1 MTKLLRKRRD
11 ERGSTL
17 LLTLVFMALFGVL
30 VSALLAFSDVNL
42 NLNDVQETNTNNL
55 YAADGAIEW
64 ATNATLTNAA
74 QCPRAIQAGKVL
86 TSAEMALPDDVSQVQ
101 VKCTQVRGPGSN
113 TFAGYSVVA
122 GTHQLQTGAASSQC
136 QSLSIN
142 PSGSGVATFADFLD
156 DENLCATYPAGPGS
170 PDWVRQGQETFLQA
184 PETSGPLPRA
194 YDITVLDMHTSDAF
208 NWWTVG
214 YGSDDKPRIYWGS
227 ETYDFQRAT
236 GNLLAVDAA
245 EKFATEVWAA
255 GPDHTWVVTTEARAD
270 DDKPLDKPADQKP
283 SLWFSADTTDQPTID
298 EVWTKINVD
307 NARTIDDLFGFD
319 ATGVWALGSNNANK
333 PVIWRCT
340 NSACDAGT
348 VLGLPPAVTTGRA
361 LAGVAVNATTLH
373 VVGTHTTGNDI
384 GTAAMAWSTADG
396 GTTWNPPQV
405 VPGAIR
411 LHAIDALSASR
422 IWAVGAGGAGGANA
436 VVSAYGSTP
445 PAAPT
450 WQTAYALPE
459 TAGSGAGETMNAI
472 ITVNAGAIWIAGS
485 DDDETAGDGLV
496 RFCSSGTC
504 ATAADWTTTGQKLP
518 AGTPGLYATSG
529 LRFQAEYAVNVA
541 GKTSWVLTYAP
552 LLPGDCSPC
561 LAQVLGG
568 PIFNANGYNIA
579 SGLDA
584 SGGFEQYTGGGS
596 CPTPPNI
603 LRTTLTCTDT
613 IPQDLVE
620 WQEPLPSAV
629 PTLAP
634 AEYQGDG
641 KTISPGTASCPSYQL
656 FVPGKYTDMEFIDHK
671 THFFKPGV
679 YYLDVGKMMFDNGKT
694 PPNDLFLIG
703 GKPAEGDVP
712 EFADESPC
720 WDEIQAGTGD
730 PGNSWSTAVG
740 TGVTFILGGDT
751 WWDIHTV
758 NLEFFT
764 RTGGPKSEGAQ
775 GIAVRETCT
784 TRTPTSPPTGS
795 LSGPSCPAGW
805 APSELGRPNQIFQA
819 DANNHNPRV
828 KLHGRMYVPNHNVT
842 EFTND
847 TSVVLGAVWA
857 NSLEFTYAD
866 DNSPPVT
873 VSGGSPG
880 EPLVVI
886 EAVSGTTTVQAFVPF
901 KRVGSSWV
909 VARGANAVA
918 DRPYS
923 WRILSV
929 R

>member
-1 MTKLLRKRRD
+1 MTKLLNKRND

-17 LLTLVFMALFGVL
+17 LLTLVFMALFGTL
-30 VSALLAFSDVNL
+30 VAALLAFGDVNL
-42 NLNDVQETNTNNL
+42 NLNDVQETNANNL

-74 QCPRAIQAGKVL
+74 ECPAAIRAGKTL
-86 TSAEMALPDDVSQVQ
+86 TAAEMSLPDDVSQVT

-113 TFAGYSVVA
+113 TFAGYSVVT

-156 DENLCATYPAGPGS
+156 AENLCAVYPAGAGS
-170 PDWVRQGQETFLQA
+170 PDWVRQGDTTFLQA
-184 PETSGPLPRA
+184 ADTTGPQPRA
-194 YDITVLDMHTSDAF
+194 YDITVLDMHASDAF

-214 YGSDDKPRIYWGS
+214 YGSDNRPRIYWGS

-236 GNLLAVDAA
+236 GNLLTVVPTA
-245 EKFATEVWAA
+245 KYATEVWGAD
-255 GPDHTWVVTTEARAD
+255 PDHVWVVTTEARPG
-270 DDKPLDKPADQKP
+270 DDKPFDRPETQKPA
-283 SLWFSADTTDQPTID
+283 LLFSADTTDQPTQN
-298 EVWTKINVD
+298 EVWTKIAIP

-319 ATGVWALGSNNANK
+319 ATGVWALGSNAANK
-333 PVIWRCT
+333 PMVWRCT
-340 NSACDAGT
+340 ATACDSGT
-348 VLGLPPAVTTGRA
+348 LLDLPSAVTTGRA
-361 LAGVAVNATTLH
+361 LAGVAVSATDLR
-373 VVGTHTTGNDI
+373 VVGSHGTANDI
-384 GTAAMAWSTADG
+384 GTGGIAWSTTNG
-396 GTTWNPPQV
+396 GTTWSTPQV
-405 VPGAIR
+405 VAGAIR
-411 LHAIDALSASR
+411 LVAVDALNGGR
-422 IWAVGAGGAGGANA
+422 LWAVGAGGAAGVNA
-436 VVSAYGSTP
+436 VVSAWGGTP
-445 PAAPT
+445 GT
-450 WQTAYALPE
+450 WQPAYALPE

-485 DDDETAGDGLV
+485 DDDKSAGNGLV
-496 RFCSSGTC
+496 RFCSNGNCTS
-504 ATAADWTTTGQKLP
+504 AADWTTTGQKLP
-518 AGTPGLYATSG
+518 AGTTPLYATTG
-529 LRFQAEYAVNVA
+529 LRFQAEYALNVG

-552 LLPGDCSPC
+552 LVPGDCSPC
-561 LAQVLGG
+561 LAQILGG

-584 SGGFEQYTGGGS
+584 SGGFEQYIADGS
-596 CPTPPNI
+596 CPTPPAI
-603 LRTTLTCTDT
+603 LKTTFSCATT
-613 IPQDLVE
+613 IPEDLRN
-620 WQEPLPSAV
+620 WSEPLPDAV
-629 PTLAP
+629 PAAAP

-656 FVPGKYTDMEFIDHK
+656 FVPGKYTDMSFVDHK

-679 YYLDVGKMMFDNGKT
+679 YYLDTGKMMFDNGKT

-712 EFADESPC
+712 ELSDESPC

-730 PGNSWSTAVG
+730 PSNSWSTAVG
-740 TGVTFILGGDT
+740 TGVTFILGADT

-758 NLEFFT
+758 NLEIFT
-764 RTGGPKSEGAQ
+764 RTGGPASEGAQ

-784 TRTPTSPPTGS
+784 ARTPKSPPSGS
-795 LSGPSCPAGW
+795 LSGPTCPAGKGW
-805 APSELGRPNQIFQA
+805 AASVIGKPNQIFQA

-828 KLHGRMYVPNHNVT
+828 KLHGRMFVPNHNVT

-880 EPLVVI
+880 EPTVVI
-886 EAVSGTTTVQAFVPF
+886 EATSGTTTVQAFVPF
-901 KRVGSSWV
+901 RKVNGAWV
-909 VARGANAVA
+909 IARGANAVA

-923 WRILSV
+923 WRIKNV
-929 R
+929 K